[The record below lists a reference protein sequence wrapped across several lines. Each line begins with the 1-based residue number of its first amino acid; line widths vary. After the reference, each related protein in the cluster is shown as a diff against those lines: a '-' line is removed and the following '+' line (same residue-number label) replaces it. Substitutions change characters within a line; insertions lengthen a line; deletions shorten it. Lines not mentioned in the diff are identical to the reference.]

1 MHGMNPEHHDPEPFS
16 HSATADILF
25 RDEPDEEEEDEDEDD
40 GNRGDADADED
51 EGYSE

>member
-1 MHGMNPEHHDPEPFS
+1 MNQKHLDPEPFS

-25 RDEPDEEEEDEDEDD
+25 RQEPGEEEEDEGEGD
-40 GNRGDADADED
+40 GNSDDGDADES

>member
-1 MHGMNPEHHDPEPFS
+1 MNQKHLDPEPFR

-25 RDEPDEEEEDEDEDD
+25 RQEPGEEEEDEGEGD
-40 GNRGDADADED
+40 GNSDDGDADES